1 MRSQKMKAKDKPVPI
16 ARPPDKVLPSTTT
29 HEENLVTEGQRA
41 INQLWERTQAIVAVS
56 VVAVTILVDGA
67 ITIIVAFTG
76 KDLTVTQLF
85 GLTFLH
91 LICMEVVRAYF
102 QRTNHSLVG
111 GVPKG
116 YKGR

>member
-1 MRSQKMKAKDKPVPI
+1 MKKQVPTPI
-16 ARPPDKVLPSTTT
+16 TVPPNKVLPPTTT
-29 HEENLVTEGQRA
+29 HEENLITEGQRT

-56 VVAVTILVDGA
+56 VVAVTVTVDGSV
-67 ITIIVAFTG
+67 TIIFAVTKG
-76 KDLTVTQLF
+76 DLTVSQLF

-91 LICMEVVRAYF
+91 MICLLVIQNYF
-102 QRTNHSLVG
+102 QRTNHSLIG

>member
-1 MRSQKMKAKDKPVPI
+1 MKAKTKEPPVPI
-16 ARPPDKVLPSTTT
+16 KIPPILVLPPKTT
-29 HEENLVTEGQRA
+29 HEENLITEGQRT
-41 INQLWERTQAIVAVS
+41 INALWERTQAIVAIS
-56 VVAVTILVDGA
+56 VVAVTVIVDGTV
-67 ITIIVAFTG
+67 TIIFAVNKG
-76 KDLTVTQLF
+76 DLTVSQLF

-91 LICMEVVRAYF
+91 MICLLVIQNYF